1 MQHRHHHMLSVWF
14 FIGVLLLIDGIII
27 LSAGIADYHR
37 PSSVVLGKYHAP
49 LWGGALL
56 IVLGTLYTWLNWPR
70 KDET

>member
-49 LWGGALL
+49 LW
-56 IVLGTLYTWLNWPR
+56 
-70 KDET
+70 